1 MKIPAASLPGW
12 LAFEVEKSIL
22 EHTDARDVRVTVVL
36 LIDGAMMLGAHGLTE
51 AEIVALLHKAADL
64 VDKGAT
70 IPPDR
75 TVQ

>member
-1 MKIPAASLPGW
+1 MKIPAASLPGR

-51 AEIVALLHKAADL
+51 TEVVALLHKAADL